1 MTGLKISQPADGVI
15 DVELDRAPDNLM
27 TMAMCA
33 ELTDLL
39 MRPPADAHILRLRAA
54 GPVFC
59 LGRERAGT
67 TPGDLRSES
76 GVLAGLHRALRHT
89 ALVTVAQVNG
99 DAAGFGVG
107 VVAACDV
114 TVASANARFWFPE
127 VGIGLAPTLVL
138 AWLPKV
144 VGERTAFWL
153 TASGEK
159 IPAERA
165 RELGL
170 LNAVMPDH
178 AALIS
183 DVDSRVATLSAYPAR
198 VHAEIKEMLLAG
210 RAADEDLALTMSVDR
225 LVVGSLRRTEQA
237 ASPESPTR

>member
-1 MTGLKISQPADGVI
+1 MTGLTVSKPDEGVI

-27 TMAMCA
+27 TIAMCD
-33 ELTDLL
+33 ELTGLL
-39 MRPPADAHILRLRAA
+39 TRPPAGAHVLRLRAA
-54 GPVFC
+54 GPAFC

-89 ALVTVAQVNG
+89 ALVTIAQVHG
-99 DAAGFGVG
+99 DAAGFGAG
-107 VVAACDV
+107 MLAACDIA
-114 TVASANARFWFPE
+114 VASANARFWFPE
-127 VGIGLAPTLVL
+127 VSIGLAPALVL

-144 VGERTAFWL
+144 VGEREAFWL

-170 LNAVMPDH
+170 LNAVVPDQT
-178 AALIS
+178 ALVS
-183 DVDSRVATLSAYPAR
+183 DVDSRIATLRAYPPR

-210 RAADEDLALTMSVDR
+210 RGVDEDVALTMSIDR
-225 LVVGSLRRTEQA
+225 LVVGSLRRGE
-237 ASPESPTR
+237 

>member
-1 MTGLKISQPADGVI
+1 MTGLKISQADGVI

-27 TMAMCA
+27 TIEMCV
-33 ELTDLL
+33 ELTELL

-76 GVLAGLHRALRHT
+76 AVLAGLHKALRHT
-89 ALVTVAQVNG
+89 ALVTVAQVHG

-107 VVAACDV
+107 VLSACDV
-114 TVASANARFWFPE
+114 TVASANARLWFPE
-127 VGIGLAPTLVL
+127 IGIGLAPTLVL

-159 IPAERA
+159 VPAERA

-170 LNAVMPDH
+170 LNAVLPDQ
-178 AALIS
+178 AALES
-183 DVDSRVATLSAYPAR
+183 DVDARIAALRSYPAR
-198 VHAEIKEMLLAG
+198 VHTEIKEMLLAG
-210 RAADEDLALTMSVDR
+210 RAVDEDLALDMSVDR
-225 LVVGSLRRTEQA
+225 LVVGSLRRTEN
-237 ASPESPTR
+237 PTR